1 MVDIPEHLLLRSAE
15 ARAKALG
22 ISVDQ
27 ALAEMKGESEPTVV
41 SKDPEVK
48 VIEEAPAP
56 AVEAPAPAAEEAPA
70 PAAEEAPAPAAEE
83 APAPAAAA
91 VKTDAPDEVDF
102 APEVKVTQRLLTV
115 VKAKPI
121 QKPVAEPVDKVNTWP
136 HLMLPEFVALTAMT
150 AFLIFL
156 SAIIIFFTL
165 EKLTQHLHTKV
176 IILTLLL
183 STQGYYFM
191 YDLEKII
198 INRLQFTLE
207 SKDSV
212 YNYHPKEYS
221 INELQQKNISMLNL
235 LSDKIDSSSK
245 ILSSAYAGI
254 PLKKLNLQF
263 NQVKIIYSEI
273 TKSDILWLVS
283 SQGSKNYLL
292 LNKENSKEVL
302 KNFSQMLI
310 PLGLEMKII
319 AQNNCCLLIKT
330 KDN

>member
-22 ISVDQ
+22 ISVEQ

-56 AVEAPAPAAEEAPA
+56 AAEEAPA
-70 PAAEEAPAPAAEE
+70 PAAEAPAPAAEAPAPAAEAPAPAAE

-136 HLMLPEFVALTAMT
+136 HLMLPEFVALMAMT

-156 SAIIIFFTL
+156 SAILQAPLL
-165 EKLTQHLHTKV
+165 EEANPNVTPNPAKAPWYFLGLQE
-176 IILTLLL
+176 LL
-183 STQGYYFM
+183 SYWDPQ
-191 YDLEKII
+191 I
-198 INRLQFTLE
+198 
-207 SKDSV
+207 
-212 YNYHPKEYS
+212 
-221 INELQQKNISMLNL
+221 
-235 LSDKIDSSSK
+235 
-245 ILSSAYAGI
+245 AGVMI
-254 PLKKLNLQF
+254 PLVLGVGLFMAFPYIDRNPETHPSKRKFAIMFYTFFLAGAGVLT
-263 NQVKIIYSEI
+263 IIGVLFRGPGWNWTYPWI
-273 TKSDILWLVS
+273 DGIWFDD
-283 SQGSKNYLL
+283 LL
-292 LNKENSKEVL
+292 DWIHFE
-302 KNFSQMLI
+302 
-310 PLGLEMKII
+310 
-319 AQNNCCLLIKT
+319 
-330 KDN
+330 